1 MMLIAAGCR
10 RFGTGLII
18 GHAVDNAGRTNAGF
32 TVSADFVIA
41 RGAGTA
47 FKINLVVFGAGVN
60 TNLQRIVT
68 SQVFAFN
75 ALTLGFAAFIVV
87 LAVQRTGFAL
97 ANLIGRTF
105 APAVR
110 TLTAF
115 IGVNFT
121 LVILTGVD
129 AYLEIALA
137 LLGVLPG
144 TLAGFAL
151 VVFSAAAV
159 RLGDTGRLGSAG
171 TAVIIVN
178 PVFRQFVL
186 FAFAGLIFAVA
197 GFANA
202 DISFS
207 VANLIVVFG
216 TFTVSKELQAGDAG
230 GNGSVIVFRRNLL
243 LAAAAV

>member
-41 RGAGTA
+41 RGTGTA

-60 TNLQRIVT
+60 ANLQGIVT
-68 SQVFAFN
+68 SQVFAFD
-75 ALTLGFAAFIVV
+75 ALALGFAAFIVV

-159 RLGDTGRLGSAG
+159 RLGDAG

-178 PVFRQFVL
+178 PVFRQFVF
-186 FAFAGLIFAVA
+186 FALAGLIFAVA

-202 DISFS
+202 DIPFS

-216 TFTVSKELQAGDAG
+216 TFTVSKELQTGDAG